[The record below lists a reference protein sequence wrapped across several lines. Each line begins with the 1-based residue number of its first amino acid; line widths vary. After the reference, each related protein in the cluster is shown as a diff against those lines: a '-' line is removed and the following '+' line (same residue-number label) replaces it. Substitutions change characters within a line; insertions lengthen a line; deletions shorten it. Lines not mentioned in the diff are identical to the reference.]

1 MGRTSRDVGVGG
13 VMGVDVEVGG
23 VVGVKS
29 GCDSGVTG
37 VDVEIGGVMGVEGGC
52 NSFASPW
59 ISRLRRVLRS

>member
-23 VVGVKS
+23 VVGVES

-37 VDVEIGGVMGVEGGC
+37 VDVGVGGVIESGC
-52 NSFASPW
+52 DSFASPW
-59 ISRLRRVLRS
+59 TSRLRRVLHP